1 MSTAK
6 RRVFEREFKVSLVER
21 LMAGESAT
29 ALCREFRIDSS
40 RLSEWWGH
48 YRRHGPEGLRRAGR
62 PRKTYAK
69 VERVAEAVD
78 LDSARQRVGDLER
91 KISQQQVD
99 LDFFRE
105 ALRRI
110 EGTRRPSD
118 GLGVKA
124 STPPS
129 RR

>member
-1 MSTAK
+1 
-6 RRVFEREFKVSLVER
+6 
-21 LMAGESAT
+21 
-29 ALCREFRIDSS
+29 
-40 RLSEWWGH
+40 
-48 YRRHGPEGLRRAGR
+48 
-62 PRKTYAK
+62 

-78 LDSARQRVGDLER
+78 LDGARQRVGELER
-91 KISQQQVD
+91 KIGQQQVD

-110 EGTRRPSD
+110 EETRRPND